1 MDRQRRYQWL
11 FGVFV
16 RGIGAARYTRASA
29 PIVAGMALCVAGFT
43 ANHLPQPDLVVESRL
58 GGVDSS
64 SELQGSPVVAD
75 TVYGVRHPVSLTTP
89 MGAVK
94 VAAPV
99 LSREQQNVVR
109 FIEKTYQVAAEQ
121 TQWFVEHAYRT
132 ARDLKIDPM
141 LILAVISVESNFDPR
156 AQSNRG
162 AQGLMQV
169 LTRVHAD
176 KFSPFGGVAAAFDP
190 MANIRVGA
198 QILNDYLKRDGS
210 VEGALKAYVGAALL
224 PSDGGYGA
232 KVIFERER
240 MAAAAAGRPVPA
252 TPVPA
257 APSGKVTQAGVAPA
271 LPVSESG
278 AEAARGEYRMVT
290 DSPLLMPPPAAPV
303 DVGAPEAATPAK
315 PIARE
320 SSDA

>member
-1 MDRQRRYQWL
+1 
-11 FGVFV
+11 
-16 RGIGAARYTRASA
+16 
-29 PIVAGMALCVAGFT
+29 
-43 ANHLPQPDLVVESRL
+43 
-58 GGVDSS
+58 
-64 SELQGSPVVAD
+64 
-75 TVYGVRHPVSLTTP
+75 
-89 MGAVK
+89 
-94 VAAPV
+94 
-99 LSREQQNVVR
+99 
-109 FIEKTYQVAAEQ
+109 
-121 TQWFVEHAYRT
+121 
-132 ARDLKIDPM
+132 M

-190 MANIRVGA
+190 MATSGQRPISER
-198 QILNDYLKRDGS
+198 LPRRDGS

-252 TPVPA
+252 APVSA
-257 APSGKVTQAGVAPA
+257 AAAASGKGTDAGLAPKP
-271 LPVSESG
+271 PVSESG
-278 AEAARGEYRMVT
+278 AEAARGEFRMVT
-290 DSPLLMPPPAAPV
+290 DSPLLMPPPAPSV

>member
-1 MDRQRRYQWL
+1 MDRQRRYQLL

-16 RGIGAARYTRASA
+16 RGIGAARYARASA

-43 ANHLPQPDLVVESRL
+43 ANHLPQADLAVESRL
-58 GGVDSS
+58 GGVDVSA
-64 SELQGSPVVAD
+64 ELQAAPSVAD
-75 TVYGVRHPVSLTTP
+75 AVRSVIQPVSLATP
-89 MGAVK
+89 MGSVK
-94 VAAPV
+94 VVAPV

-109 FIEKTYQVAAEQ
+109 FIAKTYQVAAEQ

-132 ARDLKIDPM
+132 ARDLKLDPM
-141 LILAVISVESNFDPR
+141 LILAVISVESSFDPR

-176 KFSPFGGVAAAFDP
+176 KFSPFGGVTAAFDP

-198 QILNDYLKRDGS
+198 QILNGYLKRDGS

-224 PSDGGYGA
+224 PTDGGYGA

-240 MAAAAAGRPVPA
+240 MAAAAAGRPVPVA
-252 TPVPA
+252 PIAAAASTKLPDAAAVPA
-257 APSGKVTQAGVAPA
+257 IS
-271 LPVSESG
+271 LSEPG
-278 AEAARGEYRMVT
+278 IEAARSEYRVVT

-303 DVGAPEAATPAK
+303 EVGAPEAATPAK
-315 PIARE
+315 PIAFE
-320 SSDA
+320 FSDA

>member
-1 MDRQRRYQWL
+1 
-11 FGVFV
+11 
-16 RGIGAARYTRASA
+16 
-29 PIVAGMALCVAGFT
+29 
-43 ANHLPQPDLVVESRL
+43 
-58 GGVDSS
+58 
-64 SELQGSPVVAD
+64 
-75 TVYGVRHPVSLTTP
+75 
-89 MGAVK
+89 
-94 VAAPV
+94 
-99 LSREQQNVVR
+99 
-109 FIEKTYQVAAEQ
+109 
-121 TQWFVEHAYRT
+121 
-132 ARDLKIDPM
+132 M

-198 QILNDYLKRDGS
+198 QILNGYLKRDGS

-252 TPVPA
+252 APVSA
-257 APSGKVTQAGVAPA
+257 AASSSVAASGKLPRMPLPGAGKP
-271 LPVSESG
+271 PVSESG
-278 AEAARGEYRMVT
+278 MPRRRAASIRMVT
-290 DSPLLMPPPAAPV
+290 DSPLLMPPPAARRSTSARPKPQRRPSRSRASPATPEGAGAAGAR
-303 DVGAPEAATPAK
+303 GAPSQTRAV
-315 PIARE
+315 
-320 SSDA
+320 

>member
-1 MDRQRRYQWL
+1 MDRQRKYQWL

-16 RGIGAARYTRASA
+16 RGIGAARYARASA

-43 ANHLPQPDLVVESRL
+43 ANHLPESGEAESRL
-58 GGVDSS
+58 GGIDVSAD
-64 SELQGSPVVAD
+64 LQGSPFVAD
-75 TVYGVRHPVSLTTP
+75 AVRAAMQPVSLATP
-89 MGAVK
+89 MATGK
-94 VAAPV
+94 IAAPV

-109 FIEKTYQVAAEQ
+109 FIAKTYQVAAEQ

-132 ARDLKIDPM
+132 ARELKLDPM

-198 QILNDYLKRDGS
+198 QILSGYIKRDGS

-224 PSDGGYGA
+224 PTDGGYGA

-240 MAAAAAGRPVPA
+240 MAAAAAGRPVPVA
-252 TPVPA
+252 PIAAAASAKLPEAAAVPA
-257 APSGKVTQAGVAPA
+257 IS
-271 LPVSESG
+271 LSEPG
-278 AEAARGEYRMVT
+278 IEAARSEYRIVT

-303 DVGAPEAATPAK
+303 EVGAPEAATPAK
-315 PIARE
+315 PISSE

>member
-58 GGVDSS
+58 GGVDLSG
-64 SELQGSPVVAD
+64 EPQGSPLMAES
-75 TVYGVRHPVSLTTP
+75 VYGTRHPVSLTTP
-89 MGAVK
+89 LGAVK

-99 LSREQQNVVR
+99 LSREQQNIVR

-198 QILNDYLKRDGS
+198 QILNKGRRQQLHVS
-210 VEGALKAYVGAALL
+210 VKLAALQQRRARR
-224 PSDGGYGA
+224 GIGA
-232 KVIFERER
+232 VAEFDLVEMRPRPKEVVVAHKVRVEANRIHHRRAER
-240 MAAAAAGRPVPA
+240 A
-252 TPVPA
+252 
-257 APSGKVTQAGVAPA
+257 
-271 LPVSESG
+271 
-278 AEAARGEYRMVT
+278 
-290 DSPLLMPPPAAPV
+290 
-303 DVGAPEAATPAK
+303 
-315 PIARE
+315 
-320 SSDA
+320 

>member
-1 MDRQRRYQWL
+1 MDRQRKYQLL
-11 FGVFV
+11 FGICV
-16 RGIGAARYTRASA
+16 RGIGAVRYARASA

-43 ANHLPQPDLVVESRL
+43 ANHLPQPELSVDSRL
-58 GGVDSS
+58 GGIDVAAD
-64 SELQGSPVVAD
+64 LQGNPTLPEAVAGTMMQPQKARLPD
-75 TVYGVRHPVSLTTP
+75 TARVS
-89 MGAVK
+89 G
-94 VAAPV
+94 PV
-99 LSREQQNVVR
+99 LSREQQNVVK
-109 FIEKTYQVAAEQ
+109 FIAKTYQVAAEQ

-141 LILAVISVESNFDPR
+141 LILAVISVESSFDPR
-156 AQSNRG
+156 AQSHRG

-176 KFSPFGGVAAAFDP
+176 KFSPFGGAAAAFDP

-232 KVIFERER
+232 RVIFERER
-240 MAAAAAGRPVPA
+240 MAAAAAGRPVPVVR
-252 TPVPA
+252 PVQESSNQPE
-257 APSGKVTQAGVAPA
+257 PSGMRT
-271 LPVSESG
+271 VSMSEPG
-278 AEAARGEYRMVT
+278 ADMGRTEHRMVT
-290 DSPLLMPPPAAPV
+290 DSPLLVPPPAPSV
-303 DVGAPEAATPAK
+303 EVGAPEAATPAK
-315 PIARE
+315 PASRD